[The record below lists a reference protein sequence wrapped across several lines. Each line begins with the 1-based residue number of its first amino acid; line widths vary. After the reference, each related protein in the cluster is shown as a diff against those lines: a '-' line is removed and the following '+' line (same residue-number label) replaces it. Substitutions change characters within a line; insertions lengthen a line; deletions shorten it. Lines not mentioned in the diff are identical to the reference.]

1 VKLLDLIRKIM
12 IYRSLSHLNISD
24 RNCDPGD
31 QQQVLEEEVVRQNDI
46 LNRYRKHLEILNQA
60 SVIINS
66 VKNVP
71 SILRTVAQ
79 AALELWRSD
88 GAAAGIVENGE
99 LLFRD
104 FYWKGEHRTKTFK
117 CNILPELN
125 NMTAFM
131 EVLHCEDN
139 CQDDNCFSNFADD
152 EIKERL
158 AVPIYDRQL
167 KVQACLLLFNPSSG
181 ISEQNPIDHPLPGLI
196 SSAVTALDNMKN
208 LQELRNKEYAL
219 QCSLK
224 EKDLLLKEIHHRV
237 KNNLQAMVSLLE
249 AHLGVI
255 QNPRDKEVFLKGRSL
270 AMAMSMVHE
279 MLYSTEDYEK
289 VDFSKYIQRLV
300 KSVLHLYPDARSRV
314 KVVYD
319 TDEMYLNTD
328 TAVPISLIINELV
341 SNALIH
347 GFPDGRKGTVAVSMK
362 QVGQTGFIIEIK
374 DDGVGVPHPGCTPDT
389 KTLGLNL
396 VRTLLENLHGT
407 MKVKVNGGTCITLR
421 LKEYFECEDLELG

>member
-1 VKLLDLIRKIM
+1 M

-24 RNCDPGD
+24 RNSDPGD
-31 QQQVLEEEVVRQNDI
+31 QQQVLEEEVARQNHI

-66 VKNVP
+66 VKDVP

-104 FYWKGEHRTKTFK
+104 FYWKGEHRAKKFK

-131 EVLHCEDN
+131 EALHCEDN
-139 CQDDNCFSNFADD
+139 CQDDNCFSNFADN

-300 KSVLHLYPDARSRV
+300 RSVLHLYPDARSRV

-328 TAVPISLIINELV
+328 TAVPVSLIINELV

-347 GFPDGRKGTVAVSMK
+347 GFPDGRKGTVTVSMK
-362 QVGQTGFIIEIK
+362 QVKQNGFMIEIE
-374 DDGVGVPHPGCTPDT
+374 DDGVGVPDPGCTPDN

-396 VRTLLENLHGT
+396 VRTLMENLHGT

>member
-1 VKLLDLIRKIM
+1 M

-24 RNCDPGD
+24 RNSDPGD
-31 QQQVLEEEVVRQNDI
+31 QQQVLEEEVARQNDI

-66 VKNVP
+66 VKDVP

-104 FYWKGEHRTKTFK
+104 FYWKGEHRAKKFK

-131 EVLHCEDN
+131 EALHCEDN
-139 CQDDNCFSNFADD
+139 CQDDNCFSNFADN

-300 KSVLHLYPDARSRV
+300 RSVLHLYPDARSRV

-328 TAVPISLIINELV
+328 TAVPVSLIINELV

-347 GFPDGRKGTVAVSMK
+347 GFPDGRKGTVTVSMK
-362 QVGQTGFIIEIK
+362 QVKQNGFMIEIE
-374 DDGVGVPHPGCTPDT
+374 DDGVGVPDPGCTPDN

-396 VRTLLENLHGT
+396 VRTLMENLHGT

>member
-1 VKLLDLIRKIM
+1 M

-24 RNCDPGD
+24 RNSDPGD
-31 QQQVLEEEVVRQNDI
+31 QQQVLEKEVARQNDI

-66 VKNVP
+66 VKDVP

-104 FYWKGEHRTKTFK
+104 FYWKGEHRAKKFK

-131 EVLHCEDN
+131 EVLHCDDN
-139 CQDDNCFSNFADD
+139 CQDDNCFSNFADN

-300 KSVLHLYPDARSRV
+300 RSVLHLYPDARSRV

-328 TAVPISLIINELV
+328 TAVPVSLIINELV

-347 GFPDGRKGTVAVSMK
+347 GFPDGRKGTVTVSMK
-362 QVGQTGFIIEIK
+362 QVKQNGFMIEIE
-374 DDGVGVPHPGCTPDT
+374 DDGVGVPDPGCTPDN

-396 VRTLLENLHGT
+396 VRTLMENLHGT

>member
-1 VKLLDLIRKIM
+1 M

-24 RNCDPGD
+24 RNSDPGD
-31 QQQVLEEEVVRQNDI
+31 QQQVLEEEVAHQNDI

-66 VKNVP
+66 VKDVP

-104 FYWKGEHRTKTFK
+104 FYWKGEHRAKKFK

-131 EVLHCEDN
+131 EVLHCDDN
-139 CQDDNCFSNFADD
+139 CQDDNCFSNFADN

-300 KSVLHLYPDARSRV
+300 RSVLHLYPDARSRV

-328 TAVPISLIINELV
+328 TAVPVSLIINELV

-347 GFPDGRKGTVAVSMK
+347 GFPDGRKGTVTVSMK
-362 QVGQTGFIIEIK
+362 QVKQNGFMIEIE
-374 DDGVGVPHPGCTPDT
+374 DDGVGVPDPGCTPDN

-396 VRTLLENLHGT
+396 VRTLMENLHGT

>member
-1 VKLLDLIRKIM
+1 M
-12 IYRSLSHLNISD
+12 IYRSLLHLNISD
-24 RNCDPGD
+24 RNSDPGD
-31 QQQVLEEEVVRQNDI
+31 QQQVLEEEVARQNDI

-66 VKNVP
+66 VKDVP

-104 FYWKGEHRTKTFK
+104 FYWKGEHRAKKFK

-131 EVLHCEDN
+131 EALHCEDN
-139 CQDDNCFSNFADD
+139 CQDDNCFSNFADN

-300 KSVLHLYPDARSRV
+300 RSVLHLYPDARSRV

-328 TAVPISLIINELV
+328 TAVPVSLIINELV

-347 GFPDGRKGTVAVSMK
+347 GFPDGRKGTVTVSMK
-362 QVGQTGFIIEIK
+362 QVKQNGFMIEIE
-374 DDGVGVPHPGCTPDT
+374 DDGVGVPDPGCIPDNR
-389 KTLGLNL
+389 TLGLNL
-396 VRTLLENLHGT
+396 VRTLMENLHGT

>member
-1 VKLLDLIRKIM
+1 M

-24 RNCDPGD
+24 RNSDPGD
-31 QQQVLEEEVVRQNDI
+31 QQQVLEEEVAHQNDI

-66 VKNVP
+66 VKDVP

-104 FYWKGEHRTKTFK
+104 FYWKGEHRAKKFK

-131 EVLHCEDN
+131 EVLHCDDN
-139 CQDDNCFSNFADD
+139 CQDDNCFSNFADN

-300 KSVLHLYPDARSRV
+300 RSVLHLYPDARSRV

-328 TAVPISLIINELV
+328 TAVPVSLIINELV

-347 GFPDGRKGTVAVSMK
+347 GFPDGRKGTVTVSMK
-362 QVGQTGFIIEIK
+362 QVKQNGFMIEIE
-374 DDGVGVPHPGCTPDT
+374 DDGVGVPDPGCTPDNR
-389 KTLGLNL
+389 TLGLNL
-396 VRTLLENLHGT
+396 VRTLMENLHGT

>member
-1 VKLLDLIRKIM
+1 M

-24 RNCDPGD
+24 RNSDPGD
-31 QQQVLEEEVVRQNDI
+31 QQQVLEEEVAHQNDI

-66 VKNVP
+66 VKDVP

-104 FYWKGEHRTKTFK
+104 FYWKGEHRAKKFK

-131 EVLHCEDN
+131 EALHCEDN
-139 CQDDNCFSNFADD
+139 CQDDNCFSNFADN

-300 KSVLHLYPDARSRV
+300 RSVLHLYPDARSRV

-328 TAVPISLIINELV
+328 TAVPVSLIINELV

-347 GFPDGRKGTVAVSMK
+347 GFPDGRKGTVTVSMK
-362 QVGQTGFIIEIK
+362 QVKQNGFMIEIE
-374 DDGVGVPHPGCTPDT
+374 DDGVGVPDPGCTPDN

-396 VRTLLENLHGT
+396 VRTLMENLHGT

>member
-1 VKLLDLIRKIM
+1 M

-24 RNCDPGD
+24 RNSDPGD
-31 QQQVLEEEVVRQNDI
+31 QQQVLEEEVAHQNDI

-66 VKNVP
+66 VKDVP

-104 FYWKGEHRTKTFK
+104 FYWKGEHRAKKFK

-131 EVLHCEDN
+131 EALHCEDN
-139 CQDDNCFSNFADD
+139 CQDDNCFSNFADN
-152 EIKERL
+152 EIRERL

-300 KSVLHLYPDARSRV
+300 RSVLHLYPDARSRV

-328 TAVPISLIINELV
+328 TAVPVSLIINELV

-347 GFPDGRKGTVAVSMK
+347 GFPDGRKGTVTVSMK
-362 QVGQTGFIIEIK
+362 QVKQNGFMIEIE
-374 DDGVGVPHPGCTPDT
+374 DDGVGVPDPGCTPDN

-396 VRTLLENLHGT
+396 VRTLMENLHGT

>member
-1 VKLLDLIRKIM
+1 M
-12 IYRSLSHLNISD
+12 IYRSLLHLNISD
-24 RNCDPGD
+24 RNSDPGD
-31 QQQVLEEEVVRQNDI
+31 QQQVLEKEVARQNDI

-66 VKNVP
+66 VKDVP

-104 FYWKGEHRTKTFK
+104 FYWKGEHRAKKFK

-131 EVLHCEDN
+131 EVLHCDDN
-139 CQDDNCFSNFADD
+139 CQDDNCFSNFADN

-300 KSVLHLYPDARSRV
+300 RSVLHLYPDARSRV

-328 TAVPISLIINELV
+328 TAVPVSLIINELV

-347 GFPDGRKGTVAVSMK
+347 GFPDGRKGTVTVSMK
-362 QVGQTGFIIEIK
+362 QVKQNGFMIEIE
-374 DDGVGVPHPGCTPDT
+374 DDGVGVPDPGCTPDN

-396 VRTLLENLHGT
+396 VRTLMENLHGT

>member
-88 GAAAGIVENGE
+88 GAAAGNVENGE

-104 FYWKGEHRTKTFK
+104 FYWKGDHRTKTFK

-139 CQDDNCFSNFADD
+139 CQDDNCFSNFEDD

-158 AVPIYDRQL
+158 AFPIYDRQL

-300 KSVLHLYPDARSRV
+300 RSVLHLYPDARSRV

-328 TAVPISLIINELV
+328 TAVPVSLIINELV

-347 GFPDGRKGTVAVSMK
+347 GFPDGRKGTVTVSMK
-362 QVGQTGFIIEIK
+362 QVKQNGFMIEIE
-374 DDGVGVPHPGCTPDT
+374 DDGVGVPDPGCTPDN

-396 VRTLLENLHGT
+396 VRTLMENLHGT

>member
-1 VKLLDLIRKIM
+1 M

-24 RNCDPGD
+24 RNSDPGD
-31 QQQVLEEEVVRQNDI
+31 QQQVLEEEVARQNDI

-66 VKNVP
+66 VKDVP

-104 FYWKGEHRTKTFK
+104 FYWKGEHRAKKFK

-131 EVLHCEDN
+131 EALHCEDN
-139 CQDDNCFSNFADD
+139 CQDDNCFSNFADN
-152 EIKERL
+152 EIRERL

-300 KSVLHLYPDARSRV
+300 RSVLHLYPDARSRV

-328 TAVPISLIINELV
+328 TAVPVSLIINELV

-347 GFPDGRKGTVAVSMK
+347 GFPDGRKGTVTVSMK
-362 QVGQTGFIIEIK
+362 QVKQNGFMIEIE
-374 DDGVGVPHPGCTPDT
+374 DDGVGVPDPGCTPDN

-396 VRTLLENLHGT
+396 VRTLMENLHGT

>member
-1 VKLLDLIRKIM
+1 M
-12 IYRSLSHLNISD
+12 IYRSLSHLNFSD
-24 RNCDPGD
+24 RNSDPGD
-31 QQQVLEEEVVRQNDI
+31 QQQVLEKEVARQNDI

-66 VKNVP
+66 VKDVP

-104 FYWKGEHRTKTFK
+104 FYWKGEHRAKKFK

-131 EVLHCEDN
+131 EVLHCDDN
-139 CQDDNCFSNFADD
+139 CQDDNCFSNFADN

-300 KSVLHLYPDARSRV
+300 RSVLHLYPDARSRV

-328 TAVPISLIINELV
+328 TAVPVSLIINELV

-347 GFPDGRKGTVAVSMK
+347 GFPDGRKGTVTVSMK
-362 QVGQTGFIIEIK
+362 QVKQNGFMIEIE
-374 DDGVGVPHPGCTPDT
+374 DDGVGVPDPGCTPDN

-396 VRTLLENLHGT
+396 VRTLMENLHGT

>member
-1 VKLLDLIRKIM
+1 
-12 IYRSLSHLNISD
+12 
-24 RNCDPGD
+24 
-31 QQQVLEEEVVRQNDI
+31 
-46 LNRYRKHLEILNQA
+46 
-60 SVIINS
+60 
-66 VKNVP
+66 
-71 SILRTVAQ
+71 
-79 AALELWRSD
+79 
-88 GAAAGIVENGE
+88 
-99 LLFRD
+99 
-104 FYWKGEHRTKTFK
+104 
-117 CNILPELN
+117 
-125 NMTAFM
+125 
-131 EVLHCEDN
+131 
-139 CQDDNCFSNFADD
+139 
-152 EIKERL
+152 
-158 AVPIYDRQL
+158 
-167 KVQACLLLFNPSSG
+167 
-181 ISEQNPIDHPLPGLI
+181 
-196 SSAVTALDNMKN
+196 MKN

-300 KSVLHLYPDARSRV
+300 RSVLHLYPDARSRV

-328 TAVPISLIINELV
+328 TAVPVSLIINELV

-347 GFPDGRKGTVAVSMK
+347 GFPDGRKGTVTVSMK
-362 QVGQTGFIIEIK
+362 QVKQNGFMIEIE
-374 DDGVGVPHPGCTPDT
+374 DDGVGVPDPGCTPDN

-396 VRTLLENLHGT
+396 VRTLMENLHGT

>member
-1 VKLLDLIRKIM
+1 M

-24 RNCDPGD
+24 RNSDPGD
-31 QQQVLEEEVVRQNDI
+31 QQQVLEKEVARQNDI

-66 VKNVP
+66 VKDVP

-104 FYWKGEHRTKTFK
+104 FYWKGEHRAKKFK

-139 CQDDNCFSNFADD
+139 CQGDNCFSNFADN

-300 KSVLHLYPDARSRV
+300 RSVLHLYPDARSRV

-328 TAVPISLIINELV
+328 TAVPVSLIINELV

-347 GFPDGRKGTVAVSMK
+347 GFPDGRKGTVTVSMK
-362 QVGQTGFIIEIK
+362 QVKQNGFMIEIE
-374 DDGVGVPHPGCTPDT
+374 DDGVGVPDPGCTPDN

-396 VRTLLENLHGT
+396 VRTLMENLHGT

>member
-1 VKLLDLIRKIM
+1 M

-24 RNCDPGD
+24 RNSDPGD
-31 QQQVLEEEVVRQNDI
+31 QQQVLEEEVARQNDI

-66 VKNVP
+66 VKDVP

-104 FYWKGEHRTKTFK
+104 FYWKGEHRAKKFK

-131 EVLHCEDN
+131 EALHCEDN
-139 CQDDNCFSNFADD
+139 CQDDNCFSNFADN

-300 KSVLHLYPDARSRV
+300 RSVLHLYPDARSRV

-328 TAVPISLIINELV
+328 TAVPVSLIINELV

-347 GFPDGRKGTVAVSMK
+347 GFPDGRKGTVTVSMK
-362 QVGQTGFIIEIK
+362 QVKQNGFMIEIE
-374 DDGVGVPHPGCTPDT
+374 DDGVGVPDPGCIPDN

-396 VRTLLENLHGT
+396 VRTLMENLHGT